1 MNEDIL
7 IPALL
12 VSAGAI
18 LAVIIYTV
26 LFKFSNKILR
36 MFQLYPESQDIMKL
50 SLRVVSSFISIVVFL
65 IFLRKAL
72 FVIGLDFTG
81 EFIESVIVNS
91 GKYLSAFL
99 IIIGGFYLSGIV
111 NKKIYISDSR
121 FKPYSYFLSSLL
133 INTAFIL
140 TGLAM
145 AGIDISVFLEVY
157 KIILL
162 TIGVTVALVIG
173 IPLGI
178 YISNKINRQGKTKG
192 KHRLFF

>member
-12 VSAGAI
+12 ISVGAI
-18 LAVIIYTV
+18 IAVIIYIV

-50 SLRVVSSFISIVVFL
+50 SLRAVSVFISIVVFL

-72 FVIGLDFTG
+72 FVIGLDFTA
-81 EFIESVIVNS
+81 EYIESVIVNS

-111 NKKIYISDSR
+111 NKKISMSDSR

-145 AGIDISVFLEVY
+145 VGIDISVFLEVY

-173 IPLGI
+173 IPMGV
-178 YISNKINRQGKTKG
+178 YVSNKINNNRSKK
-192 KHRLFF
+192 